1 MILILLNGGFM
12 RKMFVLAMLVMGMGT
27 YAFAGGYL
35 NLGDDYAVLTNNKL
49 FNSGVSTVSYFNGSV
64 GAALDCGL
72 IAGLRYDHL
81 GIEDKSFGTENVRL
95 VAAIPALELGYYSKL
110 MDEKLLWWTTA
121 RIGYAVSARYRRG
134 ITDYKATA
142 FVPAVST
149 ALYYNFVGKFY
160 AGLEVGYRYFNVK
173 YAGLDS
179 GSNELNLSG
188 IFIGVSFLHFMG
200 K

>member
-1 MILILLNGGFM
+1 MKKL
-12 RKMFVLAMLVMGMGT
+12 FVLVVALMGIAT
-27 YAFAGGYL
+27 YVLAGGYL

-49 FNSGVSTVSYFNGSV
+49 FNSGASTVSYFNGSLGV
-64 GAALDCGL
+64 TWDCGL
-72 IAGLRYDHL
+72 ITGFRYDHI
-81 GIEDKSFGTENVRL
+81 GIEDKSYGTENVRL
-95 VAAIPALELGYYSKL
+95 IAAIPALELGYNIKL
-110 MDEKLLWWTTA
+110 MDDKLLWWSTA

-134 ITDYKATA
+134 LTDYKATA

-188 IFIGVSFLHFMG
+188 LFIGISFLHLMG